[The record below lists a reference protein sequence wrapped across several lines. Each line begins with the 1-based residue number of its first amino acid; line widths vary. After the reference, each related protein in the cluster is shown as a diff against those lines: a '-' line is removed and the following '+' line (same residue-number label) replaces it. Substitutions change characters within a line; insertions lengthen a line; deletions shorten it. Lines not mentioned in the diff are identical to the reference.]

1 MLANIQKVMPIFT
14 AHYNDIIV
22 IGFIMVSAIIVAIG
36 LLKPILFNKI
46 ENKLIRRV
54 SLALA
59 SVVACF
65 ATVLVYFL
73 INDYGLMYYTESAI
87 ALTVMCIVTYWLY
100 EFTCLR
106 ELIGIVGKI
115 ALKKVANLAFI
126 AVTKDDINEIKTEA
140 KKVANEL
147 KTQTQ
152 NTLKKATNEIKEDKD
167 LKNL

>member
-1 MLANIQKVMPIFT
+1 MLANIQKVMPVLT

-22 IGFIMVSAIIVAIG
+22 IGFIMVSAIIVAIE
-36 LLKPILFNKI
+36 LFKLKFFNKI
-46 ENKLIRRV
+46 ENKLIRRA
-54 SLALA
+54 SLAFT
-59 SVVACF
+59 SVAVCF

-73 INDYGLMYYTESAI
+73 IKGYGLKYYTESAT
-87 ALTVMCIVTYWLY
+87 ALTVLCIVTYWLY
-100 EFTCLR
+100 ENTCFR
-106 ELIGIVGKI
+106 NLIGTIGKI

-147 KTQTQ
+147 KAQTQ
-152 NTLKKATNEIKEDKD
+152 NTLKKATNDIKEDKD